1 MGAGCDD
8 SRRGGSFPRSLL
20 ASEGVRGAGAPGVP
34 LRVRVRTERFPDGHR
49 ICTWALVCYTCG
61 ASGRAGEAAWTCVF
75 GRVLAG
81 SWPPVRSAALPFD
94 PWRVR
99 SWRVLVHLSGVAAPR
114 RTSIGLGAP
123 FEWSLDAPPDDGVR
137 CRRSGV
143 RQASTRRRLRAWLR
157 DRGCVRALMYL
168 RRGAPPASFLWRG
181 VAWSWCSDCG
191 ARRRRAA
198 QMRNAGRGTGGILG
212 RCLRWRWSW
221 VRCRAS
227 SRATWLI
234 LPVVICLS
242 QRLSHACLS
251 ISDLY
256 CETANGSL
264 NQLWF
269 I

>member
-1 MGAGCDD
+1 MRSQFRTRWSTYRFAISFEIGSARGLSSSDGTVFVGASWLRPSCRSRLWALDGGSLGAGCDD

-123 FEWSLDAPPDDGVR
+123 FEWSLDAPPGDGV
-137 CRRSGV
+137 
-143 RQASTRRRLRAWLR
+143 
-157 DRGCVRALMYL
+157 
-168 RRGAPPASFLWRG
+168 
-181 VAWSWCSDCG
+181 
-191 ARRRRAA
+191 
-198 QMRNAGRGTGGILG
+198 
-212 RCLRWRWSW
+212 
-221 VRCRAS
+221 
-227 SRATWLI
+227 
-234 LPVVICLS
+234 
-242 QRLSHACLS
+242 
-251 ISDLY
+251 
-256 CETANGSL
+256 
-264 NQLWF
+264 
-269 I
+269 